1 MPSGTQSYALNLNQV
16 YFFSFHSDI
25 NKLNGLY
32 AIQAI
37 MKYEEVE
44 VLLEDPVQFLY
55 QAVGKMDLYDSN
67 NLVNKYRY
75 DVYYKIL
82 SLSDNTTVYYVPDS
96 LIPVRPSEDYI
107 EVPEYMV
114 MIQVGILDEPSELDA
129 LANDA
134 SKLTRRVL
142 GITPSITTAT
152 YNKKYV
158 PKTVLSDFIK
168 ARNIIKT
175 STFEAKTIKDLE
187 EENTKLR
194 TKLVEYEKI
203 ILEYEKYKE
212 KLKGVVASM

>member
-1 MPSGTQSYALNLNQV
+1 MSGIQSHPLNLNQV

-44 VLLEDPVQFLY
+44 TLLEDPVQFLY
-55 QAVGKMDLYDSN
+55 QAVGKMELYDSEQ
-67 NLVNKYRY
+67 LSKKYKY
-75 DVYYKIL
+75 EVYYKIL
-82 SLSDNTTVYYVPDS
+82 SLTDNTTIYYVPDS

-114 MIQVGILDEPSELDA
+114 MIQVGILDEPLELDA
-129 LANDA
+129 LANDVG
-134 SKLTRRVL
+134 KLTRRVL
-142 GITPSITTAT
+142 GITPGITTST

-168 ARNIIKT
+168 ARNIVKT

-187 EENTKLR
+187 VENEKLR

-203 ILEYEKYKE
+203 IIEYEKYKE
-212 KLKGVVASM
+212 KLKGVVTSM